1 MGQQKISII
10 NDEIDIKLFLYITK
24 KSFLYVLLF
33 LGISFSLAFF
43 YLRYTYPIYSS
54 SATIQISSNDE
65 KVRQIL
71 ETENAGIRV

>member
-43 YLRYTYPIYSS
+43 YLRYT
-54 SATIQISSNDE
+54 
-65 KVRQIL
+65 
-71 ETENAGIRV
+71 